1 MIITIVTVIFII
13 IIIVIIIVMVI
24 IIIIITSVGAFK
36 KHTWL
41 PTVPTSQMSDTQR
54 NAVHAKVSTT
64 PSKSNAIAPLQHTRT
79 RTRAHAHVH
88 VHPHVHP
95 HVNAQ
100 DFQKKYDQ
108 FQDTEHTKQDDITLS
123 TRTGDS
129 RSFLKDENY
138 RTSNT
143 NSTRSSIRKSSI
155 DWFDAQSAMESCY
168 YDPSCSLGSDSKDN
182 FESILEK
189 GEWVEFFDE
198 SAQANYWFNK
208 TTGEASWVPP
218 DSRTR
223 ASSYSTTRSRSST
236 VLDALNEQK

>member
-1 MIITIVTVIFII
+1 
-13 IIIVIIIVMVI
+13 
-24 IIIIITSVGAFK
+24 
-36 KHTWL
+36 
-41 PTVPTSQMSDTQR
+41 MSDTQR
-54 NAVHAKVSTT
+54 NAVHAKISTT
-64 PSKSNAIAPLQHTRT
+64 PNKSTAIAPLQHTRT
-79 RTRAHAHVH
+79 RARAHVH
-88 VHPHVHP
+88 AHPHVHP
-95 HVNAQ
+95 HVQAP

-129 RSFLKDENY
+129 RNDLKDENY

-143 NSTRSSIRKSSI
+143 NSTRSSVRKSSI
-155 DWFDAQSAMESCY
+155 DWFDSQSAMECCY

-182 FESILEK
+182 FELMLEK

-218 DSRTR
+218 DGRTRASSDSRTR
-223 ASSYSTTRSRSST
+223 ASSYS
-236 VLDALNEQK
+236 